1 MKNKD
6 YLTVRQE
13 ELMNFL
19 WKVNEPLT
27 ANEMAERLAEDG
39 WNNVTLFKTVQSLT
53 TDGYLEVEGLEKTVK
68 TYARNDYYA
77 SVLIKRGIDSSSIAN
92 ITAALIGAKD
102 KQTKEK
108 NAEVIAKL
116 EEIIDTLKNDE
127 E

>member
-1 MKNKD
+1 
-6 YLTVRQE
+6 
-13 ELMNFL
+13 
-19 WKVNEPLT
+19 
-27 ANEMAERLAEDG
+27 MAG
-39 WNNVTLFKTVQSLT
+39 
-53 TDGYLEVEGLEKTVK
+53 GGGG
-68 TYARNDYYA
+68 A

-102 KQTKEK
+102 KQAIEK